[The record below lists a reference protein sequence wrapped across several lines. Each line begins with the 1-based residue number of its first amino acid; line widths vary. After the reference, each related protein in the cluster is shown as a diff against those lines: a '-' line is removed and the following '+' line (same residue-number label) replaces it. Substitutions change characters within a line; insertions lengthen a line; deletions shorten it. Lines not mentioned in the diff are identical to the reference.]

1 MTTWTFALFAMIAL
15 ASARLAPTRA
25 RDTVLLAFSVAFFAL
40 VEPWALVPLGVMA
53 LGVFYLSRAGRTKL
67 AIALPLLLL
76 IGFKTYAALQ
86 AASPLR
92 VINEPLV
99 PLGLSYLAFSAIHYA
114 VELRR
119 GRIEQP
125 TLTAF
130 LHFLFFFPTV
140 TAGPIKRWEGFE
152 PLPES
157 GWDSARIGGL
167 RIAGGLVKLLV
178 LAPPCRSLVVS
189 MLEQGVWTGSKAWS
203 VLYAASF
210 WIYFDFSGY
219 SDVAIGVSRVLGYR
233 VPENFNW
240 PFLKT
245 NLQDFWR
252 AWHMS
257 LTRWLGEYVYI
268 SLGGSRH
275 GLPRHLFN
283 ITAVMVTIGLW
294 HEFSLRFVVWAVYH
308 AAGLIVLT
316 LWRRVRPPRENPSLI
331 GQVAAGLLTF
341 HFVAVGFLFVF
352 ADAPTVG
359 RIVLALFGLGG

>member
-1 MTTWTFALFAMIAL
+1 MITWTFALFALGAL
-15 ASARLAPTRA
+15 AAARLAPLRA
-25 RDTVLLAFSVAFFAL
+25 RDTVLFSFSMAFFAAL
-40 VEPWALVPLGVMA
+40 EPWALVPLGVMA
-53 LGVFYLSRAGRTKL
+53 LGVFYLARAGRTKL
-67 AIALPLLLL
+67 AIALPLVLLV
-76 IGFKTYAALQ
+76 GFKTYAALQ
-86 AASPLR
+86 ATSPLR
-92 VINEPLV
+92 VIEEPLV

-140 TAGPIKRWEGFE
+140 TAGPIKRWEGFA

-167 RIAGGLVKLLV
+167 RVAGGLVKLLV
-178 LAPPCRSLVVS
+178 LAPPCRNLVVS
-189 MLEQGVWTGSKAWS
+189 MLEQGIWTGPKAWS

-257 LTRWLGEYVYI
+257 LTNWLVQYVYI
-268 SLGGSRH
+268 PLGGNRGGFARQLLNVSV
-275 GLPRHLFN
+275 
-283 ITAVMVTIGLW
+283 VMLAIGLW
-294 HEFSLRFVVWAVYH
+294 HGFSLRFVSWAVFH
-308 AAGLIVLT
+308 AVGLIVFY
-316 LWRRVRPPRENPSLI
+316 LWRRVRPRRENPTVL

-352 ADAPTVG
+352 ADVPTVA
-359 RIVLALFGLGG
+359 RIVLALVGLGG